1 MSRVFRQSPDGTL
14 IPAEDYLE
22 MTNED
27 GNEHKEEAAPISAK
41 RVLLRREEKKAYD
54 EFMSSEAAKK
64 FINNKEIAEDK
75 RKYRRILLEN
85 AAVEELMV
93 VRSKNAELQKENKPL
108 MPDSAYR
115 LAMTDEGVV
124 MSAYRAKQ
132 NREMEREQ
140 EKARNAAAIEAM
152 GGRVPDTHGW

>member
-1 MSRVFRQSPDGTL
+1 MPRVFRQSHDGTL

-27 GNEHKEEAAPISAK
+27 GSEHKEEVAPISSK

-54 EFMSSEAAKK
+54 QFMSSDAAKK

-85 AAVEELMV
+85 AAVEELMI
-93 VRSKNAELQKENKPL
+93 VRSKNAELQRDNKPL

-115 LAMTDEGVV
+115 LAITSDGVV

-132 NREMEREQ
+132 NKEMEIERD
-140 EKARNAAAIEAM
+140 KARTAAAMEAM
-152 GGRVPDTHGW
+152 GGRVPDTHSM